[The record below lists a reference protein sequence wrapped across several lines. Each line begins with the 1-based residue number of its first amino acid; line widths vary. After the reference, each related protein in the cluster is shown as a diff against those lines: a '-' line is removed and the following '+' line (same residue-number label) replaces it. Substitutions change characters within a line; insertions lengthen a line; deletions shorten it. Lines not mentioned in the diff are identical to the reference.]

1 MKNINQATSV
11 STKEEPIRIGIA
23 TTPEEKREVYRFRY
37 NIYAEEIGYDLPYA
51 DHENKFLYEELD
63 DWAILLTAHVGSIL
77 IGTTRVNVGKIS
89 DFPPDIVE
97 AYCMDKFRKFYDE
110 EDNPYFTVIS
120 RGMVSPQFRSSATA
134 YLFMVKMYELCCD
147 YQVQF
152 SFLEC
157 NFHLIQFYERTGQIR
172 IDKNTLDPNDG
183 SPLAS
188 LVMLIDDV
196 DHLQAVGSPLFR
208 TARKKTV
215 LNRDAV
221 NWFYSEFSHEINTTV
236 NSRLVTA
243 EELWT
248 IIYQYLGNLPNHSIS
263 LLNGLSVLE
272 AKLFLHSCGSIVHC
286 YAGEYIASCGSISQ
300 ELIILLSG
308 TAKSSQK
315 GTIMQGQYCGD
326 NGLAYQTQHTSTV
339 IALEDLDIL
348 VLSYYNFSNFM
359 KRNSTISRK
368 ILSNL
373 QK

>member
-11 STKEEPIRIGIA
+11 STKEEPIRIGVA

-37 NIYAEEIGYDLPYA
+37 SIYAEEIAYELPYA
-51 DHENKFLYEELD
+51 DHENKLLYEELD
-63 DWAILLTAHVGSIL
+63 GWAILLTAHVGSIL
-77 IGTTRVNVGKIS
+77 VGTTRVNIGKIS
-89 DFPPDIVE
+89 DFPPDIVQV
-97 AYCMDKFRKFYDE
+97 YCMKKFRKFYNE

-120 RGMVSPQFRSSATA
+120 RGMVSPQYRSSAIA

-172 IDKNTLDPNDG
+172 IDKNTLDSNDG

-196 DHLQAVGSPLFR
+196 DHLRTVGSPLFR
-208 TARKKTV
+208 TARKKIA
-215 LNRDAV
+215 LNRKAV
-221 NWFYSEFSHEINTTV
+221 DWFYSEFSHEIKTTI
-236 NSRLVTA
+236 NSRLVT
-243 EELWT
+243 EEKLWT
-248 IIYQYLGNLPNHSIS
+248 IIHQYLGNLPNYSIS
-263 LLNGLSVLE
+263 ILNGLSVLE

-286 YAGEYIASCGSISQ
+286 YAGEYIASCGTISQ

-308 TAKSSQK
+308 TAYASQK
-315 GTIMQGQYCGD
+315 GTIKPGQYCGD
-326 NGLAYQTQHTSTV
+326 NGLAYITKHASTV
-339 IALEDLDIL
+339 IALGDLDIL
-348 VLSYYNFSNFM
+348 VLSNYNFSNFR
-359 KRNSTISRK
+359 KRNSAISHK